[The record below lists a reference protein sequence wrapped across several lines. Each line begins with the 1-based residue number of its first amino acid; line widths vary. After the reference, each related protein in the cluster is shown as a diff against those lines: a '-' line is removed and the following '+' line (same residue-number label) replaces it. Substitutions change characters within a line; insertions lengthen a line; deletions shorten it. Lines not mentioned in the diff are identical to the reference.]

1 MILID
6 YREKEAKEL
15 QRIFLSIGV
24 ASEIATLEFGD
35 FALEGNGPHGK
46 TLVGIER
53 KKLHNVLSV
62 IDSGQYS
69 GHQGPGM
76 YQMYGHRFFLVEG
89 DWAPGRLP
97 NMLGMLLERFP
108 NMTGFAPCRYR
119 AGKVMYSKLYR
130 YLLSISMSGVTV
142 LHSRNLYET
151 AVNITEVYHWF
162 QKSWSNHTSLI
173 TMQNLAIPSLGGKPS
188 LVRRW
193 AAELEGIDV
202 KLSQEADKIFKTPIA
217 LAQSDHFDW
226 VKIKGLGVARAKHI
240 IGEIWGRKP

>member
-6 YREKEAKEL
+6 DREREAKDL
-15 QRIFLSIGV
+15 KRLFKTIGV
-24 ASEIATLEFGD
+24 ASEIERLEFGD
-35 FALEGNGPHGK
+35 FCMEGNGPHGK

-62 IDSGQYS
+62 IESGQYS

-89 DWAPGRLP
+89 DWAPGTSASYMGTLMERWP
-97 NMLGMLLERFP
+97 GMTQFMPCKYR
-108 NMTGFAPCRYR
+108 TGR
-119 AGKVMYSKLYR
+119 VMYAKLYR

-142 LHSRNLYET
+142 LHSHNLMET

-173 TMQNLAIPSLGGKPS
+173 TMQNIAVPSLVGKPS

-193 AAELEGIDV
+193 AAELQGIDV
-202 KLSQEADKIFKTPIA
+202 KHSQDAERIFKRPID
-217 LAQSDHFDW
+217 LAQGNEVSW
-226 VKIKGLGVARAKHI
+226 MKIRGIGVMTAQRI
-240 IGEIWGRKP
+240 INEIWGKK